1 MKLWN
6 AALGELQAHTE
17 RLRKKG
23 ALAPEGDT
31 AFRYNRDDL
40 FSRLR
45 QPVEQ
50 RLGQF
55 DVDREARQIV
65 GAVKESVTQTFGVEA
80 LAVGLGS
87 VLVAIF
93 TTAALDLSGVLAAT
107 LLGLAG
113 FLILPARRR
122 KLIRDL
128 EAAIAKL
135 NADLA
140 QLLSSNFREQLGRYE
155 RQMLEVIEPYER
167 FLTTEGVKLEQ
178 SLVEFQSAA
187 QELDLVAQQVA
198 EAFPEP
204 SS

>member
-1 MKLWN
+1 
-6 AALGELQAHTE
+6 
-17 RLRKKG
+17 
-23 ALAPEGDT
+23 
-31 AFRYNRDDL
+31 
-40 FSRLR
+40 
-45 QPVEQ
+45 
-50 RLGQF
+50 
-55 DVDREARQIV
+55 
-65 GAVKESVTQTFGVEA
+65 
-80 LAVGLGS
+80 VGLGS

-135 NADLA
+135 SADLA
-140 QLLSSNFREQLGRYE
+140 ELLSRSFREQLGRYE

-167 FLTTEGVKLEQ
+167 FLTTEDVKLQ
-178 SLVEFQSAA
+178 QALVEFNAA
-187 QELDLVAQQVA
+187 AAELDTVTAQVA

-204 SS
+204 RAEGVEGSRR